1 MLGVFLDR
9 DTTDNGDLDLSV
21 MESLL
26 DDWRYFGLTPRE
38 KVGQRIRDADVVV
51 SNKARLE
58 RADLVQAK
66 NLKLVCIAATG
77 FDHVDLVAAR
87 ELGIKVCN
95 VRTYATP
102 SVIQHVFAM
111 ILALRIQLSRYQ
123 RAVAAGRW
131 QQSSHFSLLDYP
143 IDEIAGKTLGI
154 IGYGELG
161 RGVAAVARAFGMDV
175 LVMQRIGS
183 EPDPARV
190 PMREFLQQVDILS
203 IHCPLTPQTKGMIGA
218 RELSLMKQ
226 DAILIN
232 TARGG
237 IVDEPALVEA
247 LRIGRIGGAGIDV
260 LSQEPPPADHP
271 LLQTD
276 IPNLIVTPHIAWAS
290 RQSRQRLI
298 DKVAENIRAFL
309 DGAPQNIVT

>member
-26 DDWRYFGLTPRE
+26 DDWRYFGLTPHE

-58 RADLVQAK
+58 KADLLQAK

-77 FDHVDLVAAR
+77 FDHVDLAAAR

-111 ILALRIQLSRYQ
+111 ILALRTQLLRYQ

-175 LVMQRIGS
+175 LVMQRPGS

-190 PMREFLQQVDILS
+190 SMQEILQQVDILS
-203 IHCPLTPQTKGMIGA
+203 IHCPLTSKTKGMIGR

-237 IVDEPALVEA
+237 IVDELALVEA
-247 LRIGRIGGAGIDV
+247 LRTGRLGGAGIDV
-260 LSQEPPPADHP
+260 LTQEPPSDNHP

-309 DGAPQNIVT
+309 DGVPQNIVT